1 MTLTRLA
8 LAAAIAASSLSAA
21 QASTGTVNFSGS
33 IVTASCSIA
42 PGEGGDASNINMG
55 QIGNAILEANGNTG
69 ETAPKPFTIK
79 LEGCAPGTGANTV
92 SAKFMGDAAS
102 ADPKSFALNGSA
114 SGAHLVLTE
123 KDGTKIGLG
132 EESVAQRFGRGDMTL
147 EFAAKLKGDG
157 STTGADPE
165 LIPIVPGAFTVPVTF
180 ALSYN

>member
-8 LAAAIAASSLSAA
+8 LAAAIAASGLSAA

-42 PGEGGDASNINMG
+42 SGEGGDASNIDMG
-55 QIGNAILEANGNTG
+55 QIGNAILEASGNTG

-79 LEGCAPGTGANTV
+79 LEGCALGNGANTV
-92 SAKFMGDAAS
+92 SAKFTGVASS
-102 ADPKSFALNGSA
+102 ADPKSFALNGTA

-132 EESVAQRFGRGDMTL
+132 EDSVAQRFGRGDMTL

-157 STTGADPE
+157 STSDDTPA
-165 LIPIVPGAFTVPVTF
+165 LIPIVPGSFTVPVTF
-180 ALSYN
+180 ALTYN